1 MNKEILRLAIPNILS
16 NISIP
21 LLSTV
26 DTVLM
31 GTLSPRHLG
40 AVGIGSMIFNFIYW
54 NFGFLR
60 MGTTG
65 MTAQAFGAKNQAEQV
80 NNFLRASSIA
90 ILLAILMLC
99 LMVPFEKLA
108 TLAFNV
114 EGEQAQLVQEYFYVR
129 IWAAPATLLIYVIS
143 GWFFGMQNS
152 IFPLII
158 TVAVN
163 LINICASIYLVKYQG
178 LEMKG
183 VAMGTVLS
191 QYFGLLLAFVLF
203 LWKYGH
209 LRKLID
215 KGWKKKEAFQR
226 FLKVNRDI
234 FIRTVFLTLAFGFFY
249 SKSAEAG
256 ETILAINVILL
267 QFLNWMSFGIDGF
280 GYAAESLVGKYF
292 GATDHKNTRHAIKIS
307 FLWGLALAIGFS
319 LCYIFFF
326 LDIVGLFSEDS
337 TVIQASLEFKWWM
350 VVFPVVAFICYI
362 WDGVYIGLTASK
374 SMRNTMILAFGIY
387 LISYYALLNQT
398 PNKAIW
404 MAMMIFLF
412 ARGILQTV
420 WYKKHGLEMK

>member
-65 MTAQAFGAKNQAEQV
+65 MTAQAFGAKDATEQIH
-80 NNFLRASSIA
+80 NFIRAATIA
-90 ILLAILMLC
+90 ILLAIIMLF
-99 LMVPFEKLA
+99 LMVPFERLSI
-108 TLAFNV
+108 LAFNV
-114 EGEQAQLVQEYFYVR
+114 EGDQAQLVREYFYVR

-143 GWFFGMQNS
+143 GWFFGMQNA

-158 TVAVN
+158 TIAVN
-163 LINICASIYLVKYQG
+163 IINIVASIFLVKYQG

-183 VAMGTVLS
+183 VAMGTVIA
-191 QYFGLLLAFVLF
+191 QYLGVIMALILF

-226 FLKVNRDI
+226 FLQVNRDI
-234 FIRTVFLTLAFGFFY
+234 FIRTIFLTLAFGFFY
-249 SKSAEAG
+249 SKSSEAG
-256 ETILAINVILL
+256 ETILATNVILL

-292 GATDHKNTRHAIKIS
+292 GAKENENTRLAIKTS
-307 FLWGLALAIGFS
+307 FIWGLVLAIGFS
-319 LCYIFFF
+319 ICYIFFF
-326 LDIVGLFSEDS
+326 LDIIQLFSED
-337 TVIQASLEFKWWM
+337 TEVIQASLEFKWWM
-350 VVFPVVAFICYI
+350 VLFPIIAFICYI

-374 SMRNTMILAFGIY
+374 SMRNTMLLSFIVY
-387 LISYYALLNQT
+387 LVSYYALLDT
-398 PNKAIW
+398 APNKAIW

-412 ARGILQTV
+412 ARGLIQTV
-420 WYKKHGLEMK
+420 WYSKYGLEMK